1 MNKDK
6 ELAEFAIEKL
16 EGIKREI
23 ETLDKWGET
32 YHRYNLALGDCVEII
47 DEHISEL
54 KGSEQMAFALLD
66 HTEEKTTIDEL
77 LTGTF
82 REKDR
87 QINFAIEEL
96 EKIWDKIRALPD
108 INPDYSMDKTIH
120 ISRYEVQKIIYERLA
135 ELKGEQE

>member
-1 MNKDK
+1 MNKNK

-54 KGSEQMAFALLD
+54 KGSE
-66 HTEEKTTIDEL
+66 
-77 LTGTF
+77 
-82 REKDR
+82 
-87 QINFAIEEL
+87 
-96 EKIWDKIRALPD
+96 
-108 INPDYSMDKTIH
+108 
-120 ISRYEVQKIIYERLA
+120 
-135 ELKGEQE
+135 